1 MYIDIK
7 KLRKA
12 IRDYYGTAAASG
24 FPAAFVD
31 LAKVEAMSDEEI
43 VVLAKELKIDLR
55 KFVIRD

>member
-12 IRDYYGTAAASG
+12 IRDYYGTAAANG
-24 FPAAFVD
+24 FSATFVD
-31 LAKVEAMSDEEI
+31 LAKVDAMSDEEL
-43 VVLAKELKIDLR
+43 VELAKELKIDLR